1 MVTAAAPALPDSH
14 VLPQAAA
21 AEPAF
26 SSSPSPTSFQS
37 VYQSL
42 PGHPAQSESASG
54 STLPNSK
61 TPGSK
66 RNSPDG
72 TGDNTLTA
80 ASLTAVDS
88 PSSSLPWAPAPPAFS
103 QTTSQ
108 TAHGGATE

>member
-21 AEPAF
+21 AEPGF

-42 PGHPAQSESASG
+42 PGHPGESESETG
-54 STLPNSK
+54 SWLQNSK

-66 RNSPDG
+66 KTSPEG
-72 TGDNTLTA
+72 TGNNLLTA
-80 ASLTAVDS
+80 ASLTTMDS
-88 PSSSLPWAPAPPAFS
+88 PSPSALPWAPAP
-103 QTTSQ
+103 
-108 TAHGGATE
+108 